1 MIALGAGCPSV
12 EQSPKKSNDR
22 LDIAKDFLSK
32 HQLEAA
38 EAEANKAL
46 SFLATNDEAFYVR
59 GAVNFVRAVDAK
71 KQLEIDTCL
80 TGIDAE
86 AIARVMDE
94 RLAAANKDFVR
105 STQLAPTFGE
115 GWAIQGVVANLQGA
129 EDEAITFFGRA
140 LENPAR
146 LTNVGVTRA
155 NLGWA
160 YFNKGDVVSAAKE
173 LLLAVQFQPG
183 LCIATYRLGRV
194 YFERKEW
201 EKAAEQFQDVRD
213 QPDCQAAEQRSLQ
226 QEARLYLMKTRIE
239 QGLTADARAARDG
252 CLSILS
258 KSCFAAQCRSEG
270 ASLGSDAE

>member
-1 MIALGAGCPSV
+1 MLSGCPSV
-12 EQSPKKSNDR
+12 EQNPKKSNDR

-38 EAEANKAL
+38 ENEANKAIA
-46 SFLATNDEAFYVR
+46 FLQSNDEAFYVR
-59 GAVNFVRAVDAK
+59 GAVNYVRAGDAK
-71 KQLEIDTCL
+71 KQLEIDGCL
-80 TGIDAE
+80 TGVDAE
-86 AIARVMDE
+86 AIAREMDE
-94 RLAAANKDFVR
+94 RLVAANKDFVHA
-105 STQLAPTFGE
+105 TELAPTLSE
-115 GWAIQGVVANLQGA
+115 AWAIQGVVATLQGA
-129 EDEAITFFGRA
+129 SDDAIRLFGKA

-146 LTNVGVTRA
+146 LTSVGLTRA

-160 YFNKGDVVSAAKE
+160 YFQKGDMVAAAKE

-183 LCIATYRLGRV
+183 MCVATYRLGRV

-213 QPDCQAAEQRSLQ
+213 QPDCQAAAQSSLQ

-239 QGLTADARAARDG
+239 QGLTGDARAARDA
-252 CLSILS
+252 CLSILP

>member
-1 MIALGAGCPSV
+1 MAGCPST
-12 EQSPKKSNDR
+12 EQNPKKSNDR

-38 EAEANKAL
+38 ETEVNKAIG
-46 SFLATNDEAFYVR
+46 FLGTNDEAFYVR
-59 GAVNFVRAVDAK
+59 GAINFVRAVDAK
-71 KQLEIDTCL
+71 LQLEIDGCL

-86 AIARVMDE
+86 AISRVMDE
-94 RLAAANKDFVR
+94 RLVAADKDFAH
-105 STQLAPTFGE
+105 STELAPTFGE
-115 GWAIQGVVANLQGA
+115 GWAVQGVIANLQGLG
-129 EDEAITFFGRA
+129 DDAIKLFGRA
-140 LENPAR
+140 LENPGR
-146 LTNVGVTRA
+146 LTNVGLTRA

-160 YFNKGDVVSAAKE
+160 YFQKKDMVSAAKE

-183 LCIATYRLGRV
+183 MCIATYRLGRV

-213 QPDCQAAEQRSLQ
+213 QPDCQAAAESSLQ

-239 QGLTADARAARDG
+239 QGLTSEARAARDA
-252 CLSILS
+252 CLSILP